1 MNDYDP
7 KKYLA
12 QLEAEKA
19 KSSPKLRL
27 LEDVSS
33 DVVDLPE
40 SKTGNELA
48 DILRKRRGFD
58 NLGSNMMPEKELT
71 KRMAGSK
78 LIPEAAEEVGSRMV
92 TPAELKKLAARK
104 GILQK
109 MTRPLASKG
118 LGRAAGLALGPLGL
132 LASEAA
138 DASELGPAKGSRD
151 EIIESARPAEE
162 KAALLR
168 GLDTMEKTR
177 RPDYMEDVGNM
188 RRKVEDLI
196 ERQDTRSMEEKERD
210 AEANLRK
217 QQILR
222 GLRSR

>member
-1 MNDYDP
+1 ML
-7 KKYLA
+7 K
-12 QLEAEKA
+12 
-19 KSSPKLRL
+19 L
-27 LEDVSS
+27 LEDATGSF
-33 DVVDLPE
+33 DTAKMAVDESVLP
-40 SKTGNELA
+40 SPDKYD
-48 DILRKRRGFD
+48 DILKKYIAEG
-58 NLGSNMMPEKELT
+58 KLT
-71 KRMAGSK
+71 GIPVSDARIADDAGLSRMAQPMEKDMLLKAK
-78 LIPEAAEEVGSRMV
+78 LNPKGSRMV
-92 TPAELKKLAARK
+92 TPAELEKLAARK
-104 GILQK
+104 SILQK

-118 LGRAAGLALGPLGL
+118 LSRAAGLALGPLGL

-177 RPDYMEDVGNM
+177 RPDYMEDVNVM

-196 ERQDTRSMEEKERD
+196 ESQDTRSMEEKERD

>member
-58 NLGSNMMPEKELT
+58 NLGSNMMPEEELT

-92 TPAELKKLAARK
+92 TPAELEKLAARK
-104 GILQK
+104 NILQK

-118 LGRAAGLALGPLGL
+118 LSRAAGLALGPLGL

-177 RPDYMEDVGNM
+177 RPDYMEDVDDM